1 MKKYALIL
9 LAVLLGFVLAPTS
22 VNAQT
27 DTNLDTEND
36 SVVMLTTDSLPYP
49 DYIVKRIDTLL
60 TSKMLQ
66 SSQLGLMVYDLTAD
80 SCLYR
85 HNERQ
90 TMRPAST
97 QKLVTAIT
105 AIDRLGGAYQFRT
118 SLFYTGQIADR
129 TLTGDLI
136 CVGGMDPAFTHDDM
150 RAFVERIRSLGIDT
164 IRGCILAD
172 NSFKDEDLLGEGWC
186 WDDDNPTLSP
196 LLFNKKANFVEQLA
210 DALRRDGLCLLS
222 QPTTKQRG
230 ERNLICTRTHT
241 IDQILTRMMKDSDNL
256 YAESMFYQVGAST
269 GAHPAKASHA
279 RQSIQQLIQKVG
291 LLPADYK
298 IADGSGLSLYNYV
311 TPELHVRLLRYAW
324 RNKNVL
330 EHLLPSLPIAGV
342 DGTLRNRMKGTAAA
356 GNVRAKTG
364 TVTAV
369 SALAGYCTAENGH
382 ELCFAIMNQGV
393 LRIADGRDFQDKVC
407 RALCMPRT
415 ESIFIKTQSTTSM
428 TSRTGKAAKARPAV
442 IAKKAKKSKKN
453 KKKTRRKRT

>member
-1 MKKYALIL
+1 
-9 LAVLLGFVLAPTS
+9 
-22 VNAQT
+22 
-27 DTNLDTEND
+27 
-36 SVVMLTTDSLPYP
+36 ML
-49 DYIVKRIDTLL
+49 R
-60 TSKMLQ
+60 

-80 SCLYR
+80 SCIYR
-85 HNERQ
+85 HNEQQ

-118 SLFYTGQIADR
+118 SLFYTGQIRNR

-136 CVGGMDPAFTHDDM
+136 CVGGMDPAFMHDDM
-150 RAFVERIRSLGIDT
+150 RAFVERLRSLGVDT
-164 IRGCILAD
+164 IRGCIIAD

-186 WDDDNPTLSP
+186 WDDDNPTLTP
-196 LLFNKKANFVEQLA
+196 LLFNKKGDFVERLTE
-210 DALRRDGLCLLS
+210 ALRNDGVSLMP
-222 QPTTKQRG
+222 QPTDRQRG
-230 ERNLICTRTHT
+230 DRYLVCTRTHT

-256 YAESMFYQVGAST
+256 YAESMFYQVGAAT
-269 GAHPAKASHA
+269 GAHPAKAAHA

-330 EHLLPSLPIAGV
+330 EHLLPALPIAGV
-342 DGTLRNRMKGTAAA
+342 DGTLRNRMKGTAAG

-369 SALAGYCTAENGH
+369 SALAGYCTAANGH

-393 LRIADGRDFQDKVC
+393 LRIADGRDFQDRVC
-407 RALCMPRT
+407 RALCLENGR
-415 ESIFIKTQSTTSM
+415 SIVAKVPTTTASTTSR
-428 TSRTGKAAKARPAV
+428 TSQAAKQRPTA
-442 IAKKAKKSKKN
+442 KAKKSKRS
-453 KKKTRRKRT
+453 KKKTRR

>member
-1 MKKYALIL
+1 MLM
-9 LAVLLGFVLAPTS
+9 GMS
-22 VNAQT
+22 NVNAQVNGEGETVTDSDSVAVLVT
-27 DTNLDTEND
+27 DT
-36 SVVMLTTDSLPYP
+36 LPYP
-49 DYIVKRIDTLL
+49 QNLVRRIDTLL
-60 TSKMLQ
+60 NLKLFQ
-66 SSQLGLMVYDLTAD
+66 RSQVGLMVYDLTDD
-80 SCLYR
+80 SCIYR

-105 AIDRLGGAYQFRT
+105 AIDRLGGAHLFRT
-118 SLFYTGQIADR
+118 SLFYTGQIANR

-136 CVGGMDPAFTHDDM
+136 CVGGMDPAFTNDDM
-150 RAFVERIRSLGIDT
+150 RAFVERLHSLGIDT

-172 NSFKDEDLLGEGWC
+172 NSFKDDDLLGEGWC

-196 LLFNKKANFVEQLA
+196 LLINKKADFVERLA
-210 DALRRDGLCLLS
+210 EALRNDGVS
-222 QPTTKQRG
+222 IMPQPTEGRG
-230 ERNLICTRTHT
+230 ERNLVCTRTHT
-241 IDQILTRMMKDSDNL
+241 LDQILSRMMKESDNL
-256 YAESMFYQVGAST
+256 YAESMFYQVGAAT

-279 RQSIQQLIQKVG
+279 RQTIQQLIQKVG

-364 TVTAV
+364 TVTCV
-369 SALAGYCTAENGH
+369 SALAGYCTADNGH

-393 LRIADGRDFQDKVC
+393 LRIADGRDFQDRVC
-407 RALCMPRT
+407 RALCMPKG
-415 ESIFIKTQSTTSM
+415 ESLFVKTQSTTSM
-428 TSRTGKAAKARPAV
+428 TKRVSQTAKSRNTV
-442 IAKKAKKSKKN
+442 TAKKSKKTKKN
-453 KKKTRRKRT
+453 KKKSKR